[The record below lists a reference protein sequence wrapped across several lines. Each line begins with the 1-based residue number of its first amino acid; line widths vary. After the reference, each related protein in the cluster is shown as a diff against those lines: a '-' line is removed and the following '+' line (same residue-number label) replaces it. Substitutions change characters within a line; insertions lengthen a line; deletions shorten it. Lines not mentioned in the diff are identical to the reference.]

1 MKRWGM
7 VMRVQKSGL
16 MRNASSVGQSQGQ
29 KVQSD
34 IKSNVLDNSIDEDKN

>member
-1 MKRWGM
+1 M